1 MYSTHSRL
9 LTAAGFR
16 LRPVRLLIFEATILI
31 ATQIHAGAQA
41 VARPFGQDD
50 RQHVS
55 LPTPRAHYETF
66 TRATTGL
73 PLLVVLL
80 KEAEPEVRQLF
91 LQFAIA
97 AGLQDANA
105 ESGGRRN
112 QLPFTREQA
121 VATLKKTRWAEQRPL
136 ISELIVHQSNVLELI
151 PEKWGAIW
159 APIVHDAMLSFLDHL
174 SDDRL
179 LDKLVGLAM
188 LPANTSRAEFLAEFV
203 AKMPCLQ
210 KVGQILARNP
220 DLAPD
225 HQRALQN
232 LESGIRTM
240 SGPELSQFIIS
251 DIGKER
257 IDQYQMQFSDTVL
270 AEASVGAVMLAVGI
284 PPGTTERRQMVCK
297 VVKPYVLLYM
307 PEDLAIIDTLAEYF
321 TTYHDFYNL
330 GSMPLVEIF
339 RGIRKALTNEI
350 NVVAEQKNFIRAREY
365 YKGSRKVIIPQIY
378 PISNEHVTVM
388 EFIKGEKIT
397 SAFPGDAGKRS
408 ILARQLSD
416 TMTGDVIFSK
426 QPEAI
431 FHGDPHPGNVFHL
444 MGDPEHP
451 YTIALLDWG
460 LMGTFPKEDR
470 KALVQLIVGVRLR
483 DAKRLHE
490 NAGFLVEGGIPN
502 DPGRWQK
509 VDALIA
515 DIVKPEPAI
524 SAFEGLES
532 LVGGLIEQ
540 GYTTK
545 FDLNTFIKSQL
556 TIAGE
561 LIDLDPKLKQDDLL
575 EKRVTSMVKKE
586 LFKRIPCFVFCPNS
600 RNYGSMLSN
609 NDVKALRKHAR
620 NNAKQKGAER
630 RAAQPAMVANVQ

>member
-1 MYSTHSRL
+1 
-9 LTAAGFR
+9 
-16 LRPVRLLIFEATILI
+16 VLIFGATILI

-41 VARPFGQDD
+41 VSRPFGQDD
-50 RQHVS
+50 RKHVS

-112 QLPFTREQA
+112 QLPFTKEQA
-121 VATLKKTRWAEQRPL
+121 VATLKKTRWAEQRPI

-159 APIVHDAMLSFLDHL
+159 TPIVHDAMLSFLDHL

-225 HQRALQN
+225 HQKALQN

-270 AEASVGAVMLAVGI
+270 AEASVGAVMLAIGI

-297 VVKPYVLLYM
+297 VVKPYVLVYM
-307 PEDLAIIDTLAEYF
+307 PEDLAIIDTLAEHF

-350 NVVAEQKNFIRAREY
+350 NVVAEQKNFIRAGEY

-426 QPEAI
+426 KPEAI

-451 YTIALLDWG
+451 YKIALLDWG

-586 LFKRIPCFVFCPNS
+586 LFKRIPCFIFCPNS

-630 RAAQPAMVANVQ
+630 RAAQPAMVAKVQ